1 MKENKRNILVVMIS
15 MIAAMLLFMSCK
27 EDGDYM
33 TCTYPTY
40 NSTSSHTKVRVRCVR
55 G

>member
-15 MIAAMLLFMSCK
+15 MIAAMLLSASCK

-40 NSTSSHTKVRVRCVR
+40 NSTIGSFEKKESDEAY
-55 G
+55 

>member
-33 TCTYPTY
+33 TCTYPAY
-40 NSTSSHTKVRVRCVR
+40 NSTIGSFEKESDEA
-55 G
+55 

>member
-27 EDGDYM
+27 EDGDY
-33 TCTYPTY
+33 
-40 NSTSSHTKVRVRCVR
+40 
-55 G
+55 